1 MFGNI
6 TGGGTISSKTDYN
19 PTDYVA
25 VVHGSL
31 KETAATVVIYYY
43 VPKEEFAA

>member
-19 PTDYVA
+19 PTDYVD
-25 VVHGSL
+25 VVLQPLSLAYGSRSL
-31 KETAATVVIYYY
+31 ANFYRNYYG
-43 VPKEEFAA
+43 V